1 MLPSFEE
8 KSVWVQ
14 LVSLVV
20 VLGGYF
26 ALSGVMLANGVRLL
40 APFVPVFIA
49 ATALLVIVMALGHV
63 LAAFTGK
70 IEKRD
75 ERDRLIGWRAESNSS
90 WVLGSGV
97 FFAMCALILGIEPV
111 WVVHLLLASLFL
123 SEVLKLALQLL
134 YYKRGV

>member
-40 APFVPVFIA
+40 VPFVPVFIA
-49 ATALLVIVMALGHV
+49 ATALLIIVMALGHV

-70 IEKRD
+70 VEKRD

-97 FFAMCALILGIEPV
+97 FFAMCALILEIEPV
-111 WVVHLLLASLFL
+111 WVVHLLLASMFL

>member
-26 ALSGVMLANGVRLL
+26 VLSGVMMANGVTLL
-40 APFVPVFIA
+40 VPFVPVFIT
-49 ATALLVIVMALGHV
+49 ATVLLIIVMALGHV

-70 IEKRD
+70 VEKRD

-97 FFAMCALILGIEPV
+97 FFAMCALIIGIEPV
-111 WVVHLLLASLFL
+111 WVVHLLLASMFL

>member
-26 ALSGVMLANGVRLL
+26 VLSGVMMANGVTLL

-49 ATALLVIVMALGHV
+49 ATVLLIIVMALGHV
-63 LAAFTGK
+63 VAAFTGK
-70 IEKRD
+70 VEKRD

-90 WVLGSGV
+90 WLLGSGA
-97 FFAMCALILGIEPV
+97 FFAITALIIGIEPV
-111 WVVHLLLASLFL
+111 WVVHLLLASMLL
-123 SEVLKLALQLL
+123 SEVLKLALQLV